1 MIAKVFDDAHKS
13 PLSMVVLDDLE
24 RLLEYVRIG
33 PRFSNLVLQ
42 TLLTCLKKQPKSG
55 KLTILATSSSI
66 AVLEQLEVLDVFN
79 VSFHVPTLQKAEA
92 LTVLSAMGAAN
103 IAQVE
108 PRLHTLHTMRT

>member
-42 TLLTCLKKQPKSG
+42 
-55 KLTILATSSSI
+55 
-66 AVLEQLEVLDVFN
+66 
-79 VSFHVPTLQKAEA
+79 VSDG
-92 LTVLSAMGAAN
+92 M
-103 IAQVE
+103 
-108 PRLHTLHTMRT
+108 